1 MGGGASDTGGPVGK
15 EKSYRF
21 ALRIVRMCR
30 WLQDEKR
37 EFILSRQLLKSG
49 TAVGALIHEAEFA
62 QSRAD
67 FVNKLQI
74 ALKEANETKYW
85 LNLLKDSEYLS
96 EKMYESIRPEIE
108 ELLKLLVSSVK
119 SLKDK
124 C

>member
-1 MGGGASDTGGPVGK
+1 MGGPVGK

-21 ALRIVRMCR
+21 ALRIVKMSR

-37 EFILSRQLLKSG
+37 EFVLSRQLLRSG
-49 TAVGALIHEAEFA
+49 TAIGALIHEAEFA

-85 LNLLKDSEYLS
+85 LSLLRDSDYLS
-96 EKMYESIRPEIE
+96 KKMHDSIRPEIE
-108 ELLKLLVSSVK
+108 EILKLLVSSVK

-124 C
+124 S